1 MEVLNLKKYKD
12 TIIAFVLGLMLFVIG
27 DYLFTKTN
35 FLGVALFILFI
46 ILWGFIF
53 VIFNELIKIIAVLI
67 SKNKVSYL
75 KIGNICLY
83 MDNNRYKLCQFKG
96 FSLIETG
103 ISLQNDKVFLIHFL
117 PILINFILFI
127 GILILMFLNINPYLF
142 AFLGSI
148 LFYATYFLILNLYP
162 IDTQYN
168 SDLTKYHLIKN
179 NPEIIT
185 KKTVLKLVI
194 IKNGSYKNI
203 DVQFEK
209 LPINFYSYEYLKTM
223 YQVALVNNKL
233 DVAEKIIRYLY
244 QNRSLL
250 IQKDYNYVCVEYVSF
265 LGFIKD
271 NPQEAFNIY
280 GQFTPRFKNAI
291 EQISIPDYL
300 KLSYLFNRFIKNDRI
315 LSENRKDE
323 YTKKVL
329 KMKNIEKEVLQLYL
343 EMMLDAE
350 KINFDLDIDITK
362 KYYKTTF
369 QGHSLILEGLQKYVG
384 PVTMQ
389 YVPNGGIQSLFGGN
403 IIIKTQYGY
412 YYPQSV
418 IYGGKRYEPKEFI
431 DKYENISYAVL
442 GK

>member
-1 MEVLNLKKYKD
+1 M
-12 TIIAFVLGLMLFVIG
+12 
-27 DYLFTKTN
+27 
-35 FLGVALFILFI
+35 
-46 ILWGFIF
+46 
-53 VIFNELIKIIAVLI
+53 
-67 SKNKVSYL
+67 
-75 KIGNICLY
+75 
-83 MDNNRYKLCQFKG
+83 
-96 FSLIETG
+96 
-103 ISLQNDKVFLIHFL
+103 
-117 PILINFILFI
+117 
-127 GILILMFLNINPYLF
+127 
-142 AFLGSI
+142 
-148 LFYATYFLILNLYP
+148 
-162 IDTQYN
+162 
-168 SDLTKYHLIKN
+168 
-179 NPEIIT
+179 
-185 KKTVLKLVI
+185 
-194 IKNGSYKNI
+194 
-203 DVQFEK
+203 
-209 LPINFYSYEYLKTM
+209 
-223 YQVALVNNKL
+223 
-233 DVAEKIIRYLY
+233 
-244 QNRSLL
+244 
-250 IQKDYNYVCVEYVSF
+250 
-265 LGFIKD
+265 
-271 NPQEAFNIY
+271 
-280 GQFTPRFKNAI
+280 KNAI